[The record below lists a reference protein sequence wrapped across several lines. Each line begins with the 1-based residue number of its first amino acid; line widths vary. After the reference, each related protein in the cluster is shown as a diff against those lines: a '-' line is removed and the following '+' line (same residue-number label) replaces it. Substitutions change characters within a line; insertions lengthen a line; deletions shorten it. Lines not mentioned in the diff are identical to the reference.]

1 MKKMILC
8 AMGVLLAACSNPVQQ
23 SSVPMDMAAVQEYQQ
38 RVASGKTNTQ
48 AEHWELDQSDKRP
61 KVVVVERRPRMYPSV
76 HYGYGNKHPR
86 LYSGIGVRL
95 GHYHYY

>member
-8 AMGVLLAACSNPVQQ
+8 TMSVLLAACSSPVQQ

-61 KVVVVERRPRMYPSV
+61 KVVVVERRPRMYPSI
-76 HYGYGNKHPR
+76 HYGYGWGR
-86 LYSGIGVRL
+86 RYTGIGL
-95 GHYHYY
+95 GMGGF